1 MKETGERA
9 VRVGF
14 WEDRVQDRGLGM
26 WVIVNVVE
34 DEVEDGE
41 GRTSKNWS
49 RMRRYGGGVLNARFG
64 EGARVMF
71 DWGKVCWL

>member
-9 VRVGF
+9 VRVGS
-14 WEDRVQDRGLGM
+14 WEDIVQARGLGM

-34 DEVEDGE
+34 GEVSDGE
-41 GRTSKNWS
+41 GRTSKNCS
-49 RMRRYGGGVLNARFG
+49 RMRRYGGGVLNVRYG

-71 DWGKVCWL
+71 D